1 MAEDKLQ
8 KYQPLIKELK
18 SQLGN
23 PDFDKLFEQMT
34 KDISKPDRFLLKME
48 MSRLSQPIARFID
61 LRGQVAG
68 DVKPYE
74 HEGKQHFMDD
84 LAIEV
89 FEREIAR
96 HGGYTLA
103 VYEEVMQTENNFRVM
118 QKKAQ
123 DTESLVQDVV
133 EQQPDHAKLVRFA
146 SYESRIEERMN
157 YSIKISIELGK
168 GNQATGTT
176 SDISLSGAKIKLS
189 AKERV
194 NPGQL
199 VSVRLTGLEQ
209 EFELGLK
216 EGIQYEVI
224 AVEPISSGFQH
235 VRLKRTFI
243 ENSSSFDEFLNSFI
257 HGNKRRYK
265 VNLDNTMDAITCKGY
280 EQYYQPRVNSLFV
293 FFSQKEKLL
302 LPTIA
307 LTNENNAFINYYFED
322 ERKSSCLYQIFS
334 QSRMATILALPN
346 AVKESTVYSFTHIKD
361 GKIYHYS
368 AFDFELA
375 KQPDL
380 RNLFVAYGSQK
391 SSWRT
396 YKVQLMP
403 SHHEDAFI
411 PLSLPA
417 NASKNIEKLNKRPT
431 PRVQSHI
438 QDIKY
443 LLLLTDISSQHQ
455 KEAYQKVP
463 FDKNLVN
470 KLKVFGRGKT
480 LNPPKLDVVS
490 LDYIN
495 LRAHKRYLYKTSVVL
510 HIDGAQSCQ
519 GHTLDFSEMGLQVEL
534 AQPTELTKGSVIHLD
549 LPDLQ
554 KITKQYTL
562 SNLRYEVVAV
572 SKAKTIINLKV
583 SKLTDL
589 PQVAS
594 EFFKLLI
601 NSNKDKLQPCKE
613 APRIPGLS
621 TALRNMIT
629 KSVCQ
634 FPFYLHKETSHF
646 KIGAVGIGL
655 YPTPIHRLLMHYHN
669 GKQGQLNMKPLFPA
683 GFIESHLTEALRKHS
698 RKSKPLKYT
707 LFVAFDNKEKDI
719 NKALK
724 GQCISQEES
733 QEPLFLFQKKTIT
746 KNILFV
752 FHLHVSKTGR
762 PDTDYLANE
771 LRYVSHYALH
781 KAKELEEGL
790 WKVTG
795 VCDLIDVTDEHLR
808 TLDIDTKLITAMRL
822 RKQTWLKALLN

>member
-18 SQLGN
+18 SQLGEPN
-23 PDFDKLFEQMT
+23 FDKIFDQMT

-68 DVKPYE
+68 EVKPYE
-74 HEGKQHFMDD
+74 YEGKQHFMDD

-89 FEREIAR
+89 FEREIER
-96 HGGYTLA
+96 HGKYTLA
-103 VYEEVMQTENNFRVM
+103 VYEEVMQTENNYRVM

-123 DTESLVQDVV
+123 DNESLTDDIVA
-133 EQQPDHAKLVRFA
+133 EQPDHAKLIRFA

-157 YSIKISIELGK
+157 YSIKISVELGK
-168 GNQATGTT
+168 GHAINGTT
-176 SDISLSGAKIKLS
+176 SDISLSGAKIKIP

-194 NPGQL
+194 RPAQL
-199 VSVRLTGLEQ
+199 VSVRLIGLEQ

-216 EGIQYEVI
+216 EGIQYEVV
-224 AVEPISSGFQH
+224 AVEPLSKEQQH
-235 VRLKRTFI
+235 VRLKRTFV
-243 ENSSSFDEFLNSFI
+243 ENSNAFDEFLDSFI

-265 VNLDNTMDAITCKGY
+265 VNLDNTMDAIVCKGY
-280 EQYYQPRVNSLFV
+280 EQYYQPRVSSLFV
-293 FFSQKEKLL
+293 FISQTDKHL

-322 ERKSSCLYQIFS
+322 EKKFSCLYQVLS
-334 QSRMATILALPN
+334 QARLNAMLSLPS
-346 AVKESTVYSFTHIKD
+346 AVKEATLYCFTHIKD

-375 KQPDL
+375 KQAQI
-380 RNLFVAYGSQK
+380 RNLFVAYGAQK
-391 SSWRT
+391 NSWRT
-396 YKVQLMP
+396 FKIQLMP
-403 SHHEDAFI
+403 SHPEDAFI

-417 NASKNIEKLNKRPT
+417 NAGKNIEKLNKPPT
-431 PRVQSHI
+431 PRVQSYI
-438 QDIKY
+438 NNVKY
-443 LLLLTDISSQHQ
+443 LALITDISSKQQ
-455 KEAYQKVP
+455 KDAYLALSFNKAI
-463 FDKNLVN
+463 VN
-470 KLKVFGRGKT
+470 QLKIFGRGKA
-480 LNPPKLDVVS
+480 LNPPKLEVVS
-490 LDYIN
+490 LEYVN
-495 LRAHKRYLYKTSVVL
+495 LRSHKRYLYKTAVTI
-510 HIDGAQSCQ
+510 HTENQAQIS
-519 GHTLDFSEMGLQVEL
+519 GHTLDLSVMGLQVQL
-534 AQPTELTKGSVIHLD
+534 AQPSTMTKGDIIHLD

-562 SNLRYEVVAV
+562 SHLRYEVVAV
-572 SKAKTIINLKV
+572 SKTKTTINLKV

-601 NSNKDKLQPCKE
+601 DSNKDKLQPCKE
-613 APRIPGLS
+613 SPRIPGLS
-621 TALRNMIT
+621 TALRNMVT

-634 FPFYLHKETSHF
+634 FPFYLHKETSHY
-646 KIGAVGIGL
+646 KIGAVGVGL
-655 YPTPIHRLLMHYHN
+655 YPTPIHRLLMYYHN
-669 GKQGQLNMKPLFPA
+669 AKPEQLNIKPLFPS
-683 GFIESHLTEALRKHS
+683 GFIESTLTETIRKHS

-707 LFVAFDNKEKDI
+707 LFVSFNNNEQELT
-719 NKALK
+719 KALK
-724 GQCISQEES
+724 SHCIEQGES
-733 QEPLFLFQKKTIT
+733 LESLELFLKRAVT
-746 KNILFV
+746 KHILFV

-790 WKVTG
+790 WQVTG
-795 VCDLIDVTDEHLR
+795 VCDLIDVTDEQLR
-808 TLDIDTKLITAMRL
+808 TLNLDNKLITAMRL
-822 RKQTWLKALLN
+822 RKQAWLKSLLS

>member
-18 SQLGN
+18 AQLGDPN
-23 PDFDKLFEQMT
+23 FDKIFDQMT

-61 LRGQVAG
+61 LRGQVDG
-68 DVKPYE
+68 EVKPYE
-74 HEGKQHFMDD
+74 YEGKQHFMDD

-89 FEREIAR
+89 FEREIER
-96 HGGYTLA
+96 HGKYTLA

-118 QKKAQ
+118 QKKAL
-123 DTESLVQDVV
+123 DNESLINDIA
-133 EQQPDHAKLVRFA
+133 PDLPNHAKLIRFA

-168 GNQATGTT
+168 GHSVSGTT
-176 SDISLSGAKIKLS
+176 SDISLSGAKIKIP

-194 NPGQL
+194 KPSQL
-199 VSVRLTGLEQ
+199 VSVRLIGLEQ

-216 EGIQYEVI
+216 DGIQYEVV
-224 AVEPISSGFQH
+224 AVEPLSREQQH

-243 ENSSSFDEFLNSFI
+243 ENSNSFDEFLNSFI

-265 VNLDNTMDAITCKGY
+265 VNLDNTMDAIICKGY
-280 EQYYQPRVNSLFV
+280 EQYYHPRVSSLFV
-293 FFSQKEKLL
+293 FISQAEQLL

-322 ERKSSCLYQIFS
+322 ERKTSCLYQILS
-334 QSRMATILALPN
+334 QTRLSTMLALPS
-346 AVKESTVYSFTHIKD
+346 AVKESILYCFTHIKE

-375 KQPDL
+375 KQAQL
-380 RNLFVAYGSQK
+380 RNLFVAYGAQK
-391 SSWRT
+391 NSWRT
-396 YKVQLMP
+396 FKVQLMP

-417 NASKNIEKLNKRPT
+417 NASKNIEKLNKPPT

-438 QDIKY
+438 NNVKY
-443 LLLLTDISSQHQ
+443 LALITDISSEHQ
-455 KEAYQKVP
+455 KEAYKKVL
-463 FDKNLVN
+463 FDKSIVN
-470 KLKVFGRGKT
+470 QLKIFGRGKA
-480 LNPPKLDVVS
+480 LNPPKLEVVS
-490 LDYIN
+490 LEYVN
-495 LRAHKRYLYKTSVVL
+495 LRSHKRYLYKTAVVI
-510 HIDGAQSCQ
+510 HIDNHTEVSGY
-519 GHTLDFSEMGLQVEL
+519 TLDLSVMGLQVQL
-534 AQPTELTKGSVIHLD
+534 AQPTTMTKGDIIHLD

-572 SKAKTIINLKV
+572 SKTKTTINLKV

-601 NSNKDKLQPCKE
+601 DSNKDKLQPCKE
-613 APRIPGLS
+613 SPRIPGLS

-634 FPFYLHKETSHF
+634 FPFYLHKETSHY
-646 KIGAVGIGL
+646 KIGAVGVGL
-655 YPTPIHRLLMHYHN
+655 YPTPIHRLLMYYHN
-669 GKQGQLNMKPLFPA
+669 AKQGQLNIRPLFPS
-683 GFIESHLTEALRKHS
+683 GFVEGALTEAVRKHS
-698 RKSKPLKYT
+698 RKSKPLKYN
-707 LFVAFDNKEKDI
+707 LFVSFDSNEKELS
-719 NKALK
+719 KALK
-724 GQCISQEES
+724 SHCIEKGEP
-733 QEPLFLFQKKTIT
+733 QEPLTLFLKKAVS

-808 TLDIDTKLITAMRL
+808 TLDLDNKLVTAMKL
-822 RKQTWLKALLN
+822 RKQAWLKSILS